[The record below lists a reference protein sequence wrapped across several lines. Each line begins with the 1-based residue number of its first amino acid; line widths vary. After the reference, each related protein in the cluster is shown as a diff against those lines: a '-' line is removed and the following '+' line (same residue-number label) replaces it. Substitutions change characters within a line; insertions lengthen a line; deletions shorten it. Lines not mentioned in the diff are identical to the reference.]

1 MTVLRPLLPLNSV
14 QDPTPFL
21 FRVVLSTSLHRG
33 YQFRNSLIDKAGPE
47 IYLSG
52 KPGSCLVGNMNHH
65 TVLKI
70 GSFRRGRYLG
80 QQVRVQEEARFS
92 VLSVARMWAWPKA
105 VCV

>member
-14 QDPTPFL
+14 QDPKPFL
-21 FRVVLSTSLHRG
+21 FHRG